1 MSVYPTVFICFS
13 LFTGKSYHFS
23 EYSSEESSSA
33 SKESFSSE
41 YEKDV
46 TSEDFLHSGGY
57 ICSVPEDYYKISEIA
72 NYLDS
77 VVTLIIPFFLITF
90 INVRIAICV
99 WKLQRQRLNI
109 VATSSGTSD
118 INHHHHSLR
127 CSNKGSIHHHKRKLS
142 STKRR
147 CSNKNNSRQHLS
159 EQSCTNSMRENEMG
173 ASNSLDFDCERA
185 NNTVTVS
192 KSKKGTVR
200 FQETRYR
207 SEGTTAA
214 QGDGDRSSSSGNEGE
229 ICGDDNN
236 GSPGNDGG
244 VRTGLSLTPKGM
256 AATETL
262 QQTKFL
268 GKFNPMRGNKNSR
281 FHGDIAGAKLE
292 QSNFSL
298 KICFNTFIAP
308 LAFFVFRECIA
319 IYLFL
324 HESSHITALHV

>member
-13 LFTGKSYHFS
+13 LFTGKPYHFS

-33 SKESFSSE
+33 SEESFSSE
-41 YEKDV
+41 YEKNM
-46 TSEDFLHSGGY
+46 TSEDFLLSGGY
-57 ICSVPEDYYKISEIA
+57 ICSVPKDYFRISEIA

-118 INHHHHSLR
+118 INHHHQHSLR

-147 CSNKNNSRQHLS
+147 SSNKNSSRQHLS
-159 EQSCTNSMRENEMG
+159 EQSCTNSLRENEMG
-173 ASNSLDFDCERA
+173 VSDSLDFDCERA
-185 NNTVTVS
+185 NHSVGG

-207 SEGTTAA
+207 SDGTTAA
-214 QGDGDRSSSSGNEGE
+214 QGNGDRSSSSGNEGE
-229 ICGDDNN
+229 ICGDDNA
-236 GSPGNDGG
+236 SPGNDGG
-244 VRTGLSLTPKGM
+244 VSAGLNLTPKGM
-256 AATETL
+256 ATTETL

-268 GKFNPMRGNKNSR
+268 GKFTPVRGYGNKNSR
-281 FHGDIAGAKLE
+281 FHGGIARAKLE

-298 KICFNTFIAP
+298 KICFNIFIVP
-308 LAFFVFRECIA
+308 LAIFVFTECIP
-319 IYLFL
+319 LFI
-324 HESSHITALHV
+324 SSGAMS